1 VIAAWPTCS
10 RRGAYVSRMGS
21 GRAVWPKVDRI
32 ASSPMAQHGPIAS
45 MLDQRPIVCVV
56 SSLSSAVTCHS
67 WIRQFVESLGK
78 PHLTKIGFG
87 NVYGSLVGLPA
98 RPHHPDVREY

>member
-1 VIAAWPTCS
+1 MIAAWPTGS

-21 GRAVWPKVDRI
+21 GRAVLPKVDHI
-32 ASSPMAQHGPIAS
+32 ASSPLAQHGPVAS
-45 MLDQRPIVCVV
+45 LLDQRPIVRVV
-56 SSLSSAVTCHS
+56 SSISSAVTRHS
-67 WIRQFVESLGK
+67 KIRQFVESLAK

-98 RPHHPDVREY
+98 GLHHPEARKD